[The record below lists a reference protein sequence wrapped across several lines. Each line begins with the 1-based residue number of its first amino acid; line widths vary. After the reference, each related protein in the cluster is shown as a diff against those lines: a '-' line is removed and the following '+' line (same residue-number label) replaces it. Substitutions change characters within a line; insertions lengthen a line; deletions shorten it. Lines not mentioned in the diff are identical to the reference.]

1 MPFQIRLI
9 IHSIS
14 ICLGISS
21 VIYASGIKQGCP
33 CPHRI
38 KMLFP
43 GTTWQKLIED
53 MATTDNGMHFP
64 RTLSSFIPFDI
75 EHTRSQ
81 HEMSHTSIFV

>member
-9 IHSIS
+9 IHSTS

-21 VIYASGIKQGCP
+21 VIYALGIKQGRP
-33 CPHRI
+33 CPHWI

-64 RTLSSFIPFDI
+64 RTLSGFIPYDI
-75 EHTRSQ
+75 EHRKSQ
-81 HEMSHTSIFV
+81 HETAHTALFV